1 MKNSRLGW
9 ARTGVVLALMGVGGS
24 AAAQSVAVPDGALP
38 IASVSAPHLDAHVAE
53 ASAWL
58 AARHALTQDSGSGG
72 MVSAR
77 RVRPPML
84 RLFVAGTTTWRRY
97 CARPGVKSCGEYDRK
112 PLEEQTGDTETF
124 SSSVPYLGFDVELEV
139 LPLAHWDSA
148 LRGLGVVL
156 AYQRG
161 FSSTSV
167 TLRGEAGQ
175 TPKREVDATDTAVT
189 AQAMYR
195 YSFNFGSNAQPGYVG
210 TRFGLHSRA
219 FSVDAS
225 SETPLLGTH
234 RVFPTLGVDVSV
246 PLFRSI
252 RLEAAGGLFLG
263 AQPGKRLGGDDDG
276 RIHLEVS
283 DHGESVSSFGWNAVL
298 GIAGDIWGPLGYAV
312 HYRLS
317 HFQDTFKGEG
327 TRTGWSQGGVAEETY
342 SSLNWGL
349 TVSY

>member
-1 MKNSRLGW
+1 M
-9 ARTGVVLALMGVGGS
+9 VLALMGGGGS
-24 AAAQSVAVPDGALP
+24 AAAQPAQAPSGGLP
-38 IASVSAPHLDAHVAE
+38 VESARAPLLDAPVAE
-53 ASAWL
+53 VSAWL
-58 AARHALTQDSGSGG
+58 AARHALAPEAGTGG
-72 MVSAR
+72 AASPR
-77 RVRPPML
+77 HLRPPML

-112 PLEEQTGDTETF
+112 PIEQQTGDTETF
-124 SSSVPYLGFDVELEV
+124 SSSVPYLGFDIELEV

-161 FSSTSV
+161 FSSTNV
-167 TLRGEAGQ
+167 TLRSETGQ

-195 YSFNFGSNAQPGYVG
+195 YYFNFGSNAQPGYVG
-210 TRFGLHSRA
+210 TRFGLHSRS
-219 FSVDAS
+219 FSMDAS

-283 DHGESVSSFGWNAVL
+283 DHGASVSSFGWNAVL

-312 HYRLS
+312 HYRLT
-317 HFQDTFKGEG
+317 HFQDTFTGEG
-327 TRTGWSQGGVAEETY
+327 TRAGWSQGGVAEETY

-349 TVSY
+349 LVSY